1 MSWKTRHMRKRKGKG
16 KRTKRIL
23 RGGASES
30 TMKNVIAYLVEKKEE
45 VSATIGK
52 EKTRVKIAF
61 LSDRKFKCVS
71 DGIFKDKEFPFTL
84 GGAILAINANII
96 ISKNNSSNSLNI
108 ANKEITLDNL
118 KELETTSSLFYKN
131 KKIQQTADTTIQ
143 TNNDKQERDLA
154 VVANN
159 TALAQAVIKDAYV
172 VSIIDLQDVMKP
184 DVVVEQSFQKTP
196 YTEHALKH
204 LFNCVE
210 TYLMDSITKDKIKE
224 FLKSF
229 KESSP
234 SEKTPTI
241 TQKDASKQIQLAID
255 TISQKMLGFMSTEK
269 GPLIEML
276 QKLSAVKIEPSNMYS
291 IDKKCELDKKRPD
304 YNICFFINCI
314 NYYDL
319 GGDELNSITT
329 IEDIIKTG
337 TVSGYNKLAYVSDQT
352 ADESYLGCVCY
363 NDNQPELK
371 ISKILENAKNTSE
384 HKGEISKLTGLLSP
398 IIKGNYKTMILPSS
412 LDDKVDTKVFQ
423 KQINNDGEFTTW
435 ELIPTVEN
443 TTPENGDTSRF
454 DSMKN
459 NTDGEFKTLLSDLTV
474 MFVEPDVVVPE
485 VAVPAGSNDAVSEV
499 ALPDVAL
506 PDVALPA
513 VSNDAVSEVAGSNDA
528 VSESASNQIGGAG
541 RTYIDLQKHPELQS
555 VNEMFESL
563 PETIYIANEAL
574 INETINKINASD
586 ATPDISSLQPTVE
599 MIRRNSNIIKEVAN
613 TDIMKQLRPEESIV
627 AAVEETPAVSE
638 ETPAVE
644 EEGVK
649 EETPAVEETPVV
661 EEEGV
666 KEEAPAVEEEGVK
679 EETPAVE
686 TPAVE
691 ETPVVSEEGVK
702 EETPAVEEASP
713 VNKEGA
719 KEESSEVVKDEVPKP
734 DKPLTLDDLKMSPV
748 MTNKSTNELGQ
759 YVFVPKLMVQQVID
773 YLLSNGCE
781 ITTIDLKK

>member
-1 MSWKTRHMRKRKGKG
+1 MRKRKG

-30 TMKNVIAYLVEKKEE
+30 TMKNIIAYLVEKKES

-52 EKTRVKIAF
+52 EKLPVKIEF

-71 DGIFKDKEFPFTL
+71 DGVFKDKEFPFTL
-84 GGAILAINANII
+84 GGTILAMNANII

-108 ANKEITLDNL
+108 ANKELILDNIKGL
-118 KELETTSSLFYKN
+118 VATSELFFKN
-131 KKIQQTADTTIQ
+131 KKIQQTAETTIQ
-143 TNNDKQERDLA
+143 TNNDNQERELA

-159 TALAQAVIKDAYV
+159 VAIGQAAIKDAYV

-210 TYLMDSITKDKIKE
+210 TYLMGLTTEDKIKE
-224 FLKSF
+224 FLKNF

-241 TQKDASKQIQLAID
+241 TQKDATGKIQLAID
-255 TISQKMLGFMSTEK
+255 TISKKTFGFMSSEK

-304 YNICFFINCI
+304 YSICFFINCI
-314 NYYDL
+314 NYYDI

-329 IEDIIKTG
+329 IEDVIKTG

-352 ADESYLGCVCY
+352 VDASYLGCVCY

-384 HKGEISKLTGLLSP
+384 HKGEISKLTDILEP
-398 IIKGNYKTMILPSS
+398 FIKGTYKTMIMPSS
-412 LDDKVDTKVFQ
+412 LDVKVDAKVFQ
-423 KQINNDGEFTTW
+423 KQVNDGGEFTTW

-443 TTPENGDTSRF
+443 TTPVNGDMSGF
-454 DSMKN
+454 DNVKKH
-459 NTDGEFKTLLSDLTV
+459 TDEGLKTLISNLDV
-474 MFVEPDVVVPE
+474 MFVATDTTPDTPDTTPDTTPDATPDTTPEMATDVVPDVVT
-485 VAVPAGSNDAVSEV
+485 
-499 ALPDVAL
+499 PDV
-506 PDVALPA
+506 VA
-513 VSNDAVSEVAGSNDA
+513 ST
-528 VSESASNQIGGAG
+528 SNQIGGAS
-541 RTYIDLQKHPELQS
+541 RTYIDLQKHPDMKP

-563 PETIYIANEAL
+563 PETIYISNEAL
-574 INETINKINASD
+574 INDTINKINASD
-586 ATPDISSLQPTVE
+586 ANPDISSIQPA
-599 MIRRNSNIIKEVAN
+599 IDILRRDSNIIKEVAN

-627 AAVEETPAVSE
+627 APPVTPAEEPITPDTETPVAEEPVTEETPD
-638 ETPAVE
+638 TPA
-644 EEGVK
+644 
-649 EETPAVEETPVV
+649 EETPVTPA
-661 EEEGV
+661 EE
-666 KEEAPAVEEEGVK
+666 PIT
-679 EETPAVE
+679 ETPVTEEPITPAEKPITE
-686 TPAVE
+686 TPVAEELVVDAKPPDTE
-691 ETPVVSEEGVK
+691 GPNTETPITKTPDTEGPNTETPVVVAE
-702 EETPAVEEASP
+702 EET
-713 VNKEGA
+713 
-719 KEESSEVVKDEVPKP
+719 PKP
-734 DKPLTLDDLKMSPV
+734 DKPLTLDDLKISPV
-748 MTNKSTNELGQ
+748 MTNKSTSESGQ

-781 ITTIDLKK
+781 ITTVDLKK